1 MPIRSSRGRAG
12 AYRSIWQW
20 PLRSPVNLVVS
31 LVVLVLLASGAV
43 YLGGKLGGSAQ
54 SGGLLAGDAPPSVSA
69 EPSSGSSAA
78 PSTTPTPTALPPVA
92 PLTPRALPLSAA
104 PPEALAAARNWTAA
118 WVNHPP
124 GTTNARWT
132 AGMRPFTTEE
142 YLGVLAAVDPTNV
155 PATAVTGA
163 PKPTRVSPRSVQV
176 EVPTNALKLSVLV
189 VDTDAGWR
197 VSRYDR
203 A

>member
-20 PLRSPVNLVVS
+20 PLRSPINLAVS
-31 LVVLVLLASGAV
+31 LVVLVLLVAGAV
-43 YLGGKLGGSAQ
+43 FLGGKLGGSART
-54 SGGLLAGDAPPSVSA
+54 GGLLAGGDPSTESAPPSTGV
-69 EPSSGSSAA
+69 GA
-78 PSTTPTPTALPPVA
+78 PSATPTPTALPPVA
-92 PLTPRALPLSAA
+92 PLTPKALPLSAA
-104 PPEALAAARNWTAA
+104 PPEALVAARNWASA

-124 GTTNARWT
+124 GTTNERWT

-142 YLGVLAAVDPTNV
+142 YLGVLAAVDPSNV
-155 PATAVTGA
+155 PATAVTGP

-176 EVPTNALKLSVLV
+176 EVPTNAVKLSVLV

-197 VSRYDR
+197 VSRYER

>member
-20 PLRSPVNLVVS
+20 PLRSPLNLGIS
-31 LVVLVLLASGAV
+31 LVVLVLLVAAAV
-43 YLGGKLGGSAQ
+43 FLGGKLGGSAQ
-54 SGGLLAGDAPPSVSA
+54 TGGLLAGGSPTSESG
-69 EPSSGSSAA
+69 EPSSGYAA
-78 PSTTPTPTALPPVA
+78 PSSTPTPTALPPVA
-92 PLTPRALPLSAA
+92 PLTPKALPLSAA
-104 PPEALAAARNWTAA
+104 PPEALAAARNWSAA

-132 AGMRPFTTEE
+132 AGMRPFTTDE
-142 YLGVLAAVDPTNV
+142 YLGVLAAVDPANV
-155 PATAVTGA
+155 PATAVTGP
-163 PKPTRVSPRSVQV
+163 PKPTRVAPRSVQV
-176 EVPTNALKLSVLV
+176 EIPTNALKLSVLV

-197 VSRYDR
+197 VSRYER

>member
-20 PLRSPVNLVVS
+20 PLRSPVNLAVS
-31 LVVLVLLASGAV
+31 LVVLGLLVAGAV
-43 YLGGKLGGSAQ
+43 FLGGKVGGSAQ
-54 SGGLLAGDAPPSVSA
+54 AGGLLAGGAP
-69 EPSSGSSAA
+69 ESGSPRPSTGAAA
-78 PSTTPTPTALPPVA
+78 PRSTPTPTALPPVA
-92 PLTPRALPLSAA
+92 PLTPKALPLSAV
-104 PPEALAAARNWTAA
+104 PPEALAAARNWTSA

-132 AGMRPFTTEE
+132 AGLRPFTTAE
-142 YLGVLAAVDPTNV
+142 YLGVLGAVDPSNV
-155 PATAVTGA
+155 PATAVTGP
-163 PKPTRVSPRSVQV
+163 PKPTRVAPRSVQV
-176 EVPTNALKLSVLV
+176 EVPTNALKLSILV

-197 VSRYDR
+197 VSRYER

>member
-20 PLRSPVNLVVS
+20 PLRSPLNLGIS
-31 LVVLVLLASGAV
+31 LVVLVLLVSGAV
-43 YLGGKLGGSAQ
+43 FVGGKLGGSART
-54 SGGLLAGDAPPSVSA
+54 GGLLAGGASA
-69 EPSSGSSAA
+69 SEQAQPTTGSAA
-78 PSTTPTPTALPPVA
+78 PATTPTPTALPPVA

-104 PPEALAAARNWTAA
+104 PPEALMAARNWTAA

-124 GTTNARWT
+124 GTTNALWT
-132 AGMRPFTTEE
+132 AGMRPYTTAE
-142 YLGVLAAVDPTNV
+142 YLGVLAAVDPANV

-163 PKPTRVSPRSVQV
+163 PKATRVSPRSVQV
-176 EVPTNALKLSVLV
+176 EVPTNAVTLSVLV
-189 VDTDAGWR
+189 VDTDGGWR